1 MAAIRAL
8 TLAGFLVFLHLG
20 ALAQPVLVGQWK
32 SDADRTM
39 RFNKERAQLGDKK
52 AAFLSQLMGRM
63 TLTFTEKAI
72 AYDMPD
78 LNMRLGDGQ
87 VQRLQGFKETHP
99 YRRLGHTRNTVA
111 VRSWAPVVGNEAI
124 TVYNFEDANTMWV
137 YVGGA
142 DTGLPDEHLR
152 EYFVRAR

>member
-1 MAAIRAL
+1 MRAL
-8 TLAGFLVFLHLG
+8 AVAGFMTFLHFG
-20 ALAQPVLVGQWK
+20 AVAQPVLVGEWK
-32 SDADRTM
+32 SDVDRTM
-39 RFNKERAQLGDKK
+39 RFNKERAKLDDKK
-52 AAFLSQLMGRM
+52 VAFLSELMGRM

-78 LNMRLGDGQ
+78 LNMRLGNGQ

-111 VRSWAPVVGNEAI
+111 VRSWAPFVGNEAI